1 MAMKVK
7 IKYGGMIAELIK
19 KSEEIY
25 ECNEQNL
32 DVMQLIKRLFNKYLE
47 LAKFYENNPL
57 KIFEESMVFVN
68 ERVINPNE
76 INIVNVNEGDLV
88 MFLPIVTG
96 G

>member
-1 MAMKVK
+1 MKVK

>member
-1 MAMKVK
+1 MKVK
-7 IKYGGMIAELIK
+7 IKYGGMISELIK
-19 KSEEIY
+19 RSEEIY

-32 DVMQLIKRLFNKYLE
+32 NVMQLLRGLFNKYLE

-57 KIFEESMVFVN
+57 KIFEESMVLVN
-68 ERVINPNE
+68 DKVINPNE
-76 INIVNVNEGDLV
+76 INIVSVREDDLV